1 MNDTVVMRSVN
12 KSAKIKKTLG
22 KAAVYLFIGFAC
34 LVVLFPFYIAIITSF
49 KTAKEADSLNFT
61 WWPQD
66 FTLAG
71 YKDVFTYK
79 NSSRD
84 VIPPIILGF
93 LNTLWMVLPR
103 TFISTFLSGMAGFA
117 YAKLAFKG
125 KNVMFASLLST
136 MMIPGVITLIPSYL
150 LFYELNWINT
160 PLPVILPALLGTTG
174 AVFFMRQYY
183 MSVPSDMMEAA
194 SIDGLG
200 YFGIYFKIMFPIGM
214 PAFWAQFVLA
224 FVAGY
229 NEYLGPMLYLKKP
242 EIYTLQIALQTYAS
256 SRQSSNP
263 GAVQASAIVAL
274 VPTLMLFFLAQK
286 QFVSGIVTSGMKI

>member
-1 MNDTVVMRSVN
+1 MTDTKRMISVN
-12 KSAKIKKTLG
+12 KNAKIKKALG
-22 KAAVYLFIGFAC
+22 KLFVYAFITFAC
-34 LVVLFPFYIAIITSF
+34 LIVLFPFYIAIITSF
-49 KTAKEADSLNFT
+49 KKPVEADSLTFT
-61 WWPQD
+61 WWPKD
-66 FTLAG
+66 FTWAG
-71 YKDVFTYK
+71 YKDVLTYK
-79 NSSRD
+79 DSSRD
-84 VIPPIILGF
+84 AIPPILRGF
-93 LNTLWMVLPR
+93 INTLWMVLPR
-103 TFISTFLSGMAGFA
+103 TFISTLLSGMAGFA
-117 YAKLAFKG
+117 YAKLDFKFKKG
-125 KNVMFASLLST
+125 MFASLLST

-150 LFYELNWINT
+150 LFYELRWINT
-160 PLPVILPALLGTTG
+160 PLPIILPALLGTTG

-183 MSVPSDMMEAA
+183 LSVPSDMMEAA

-242 EIYTLQIALQTYAS
+242 DIYTLQIALQTYAS

-263 GAVQASAIVAL
+263 GGVQASAIIAL
-274 VPTLMLFFLAQK
+274 IPTLALFFLAQK

>member
-1 MNDTVVMRSVN
+1 MTNTRKMTSVN
-12 KSAKIKKTLG
+12 KNAKIKKTLG
-22 KAAVYLFIGFAC
+22 KVAVYAFIVFAC

-79 NSSRD
+79 NSKRD
-84 VIPPIILGF
+84 VLPSILSGF
-93 LNTLWMVLPR
+93 LNTMWMVLPR
-103 TFISTFLSGMAGFA
+103 TFISTMLSGMAGFA
-117 YAKLAFKG
+117 FAKLSFRG
-125 KNVMFASLLST
+125 KRGMFAALLST

-160 PLPVILPALLGTTG
+160 PLPIILPALLGTTG

-183 MSVPSDMMEAA
+183 MSIPSDMMEAA
-194 SIDGLG
+194 AIDGLG

-229 NEYLGPMLYLKKP
+229 NEYLGPMLYLKSPK
-242 EIYTLQIALQTYAS
+242 IYTLQIALQTYAS

-274 VPTLMLFFLAQK
+274 VPTLALFFLAQK